1 MTMVLVLAFIG
12 IALMS
17 LLVISEVDDDIY
29 RKK

>member
-1 MTMVLVLAFIG
+1 MTMVLVLVFIG

-17 LLVISEVDDDIY
+17 LLVISEVDDDVY